1 MGTLLSPHP
10 PATRPSRLRLAL
22 AGAALGLGWGV
33 AARGW
38 MRLITTDP
46 EFSWPGTGYILGAC
60 TVIGLLLGAAEAG
73 RRRGAMRW
81 WRATGAAAL
90 LLGVGAG
97 IIVVP
102 TALLGGLAAA
112 RRRWHPAVRAL
123 LALVAAAPAL
133 LVARDVWRSLPP
145 LRGGLGVAVWAALA
159 VTLVLG
165 FSVPFQQ
172 PARPGPT
179 APPPREGG

>member
-1 MGTLLSPHP
+1 MGALLGTRSR
-10 PATRPSRLRLAL
+10 ATRPSRLRLAL

-33 AARGW
+33 TVRAW
-38 MRLITTDP
+38 MRLISTDP
-46 EFSWPGTGYILGAC
+46 EFSWSGTGYILGAC

-81 WRATGAAAL
+81 WRATGASAL

-102 TALLGGLAAA
+102 TALLGGLAAG
-112 RRRWHPAVRAL
+112 RRRWHPAIRAV
-123 LALVAAAPAL
+123 LALAAAAPAV
-133 LVARDVWRSLPP
+133 LVARDMWSTLPP
-145 LRGGLGVAVWAALA
+145 LRGGLGVALWAALA

-172 PARPGPT
+172 PAGSGPR
-179 APPPREGG
+179 APSPPEGG